1 MRQFASTI
9 NKNVIEKRRNIRVT
23 ICECFSHLVMFVIL
37 LLGFGLSKIV
47 YYQPENYV
55 KLNVLVPPAVFR
67 ASSLGNPTRSPT
79 SRPTSTLNDTVVFQ
93 PPFISVSN
101 TYAGFKKQ
109 LKGPMPIPS
118 FDEYIALSKFIASAA
133 ATQPGLIRLASKTS
147 QGMRFGNLL
156 KVGELHFSPY
166 PSAAVDSLVRYLNE
180 STKSFKTLKYHLHET
195 EADGVDYI
203 LSHLENRALA
213 LIDLRK
219 ITNEK
224 INYVIRQNYT
234 TLPNTNQV
242 FVAIARGLDTNFQM
256 YLTSGFLTLEK
267 TIDKWAL
274 DYSVKLI
281 NPAATCVSPEVLTV
295 PFPTYEFDSNPFYA
309 QVGFL
314 LGLAMTMSTLYPV
327 SRLVKSVVEE
337 KETVRNILSYKIHL
351 PLRILISSRF
361 QANQSLD
368 NTIALHVQ
376 HSVCEK

>member
-1 MRQFASTI
+1 MRQFASTVK
-9 NKNVIEKRRNIRVT
+9 KNVIEKRRNIRVT

-47 YYQPENYV
+47 FYQPENFV
-55 KLNVLVPPAVFR
+55 KLNVLVPPNVFR
-67 ASSLGNPTRSPT
+67 YTPAGSPTRTPT
-79 SRPTSTLNDTVVFQ
+79 SRPTSNSNETAAFQ
-93 PPFISVSN
+93 PPFVSVSA

-118 FDEYIALSKFIASAA
+118 FDDYMALSKFIASAA
-133 ATQPGLIRLASKTS
+133 ASQPGLVRLASKTAE
-147 QGMRFGNLL
+147 GMRYGNLL
-156 KVGELHFSPY
+156 HVGELHFCPY
-166 PSAAVDSLVRYLNE
+166 PSAAVDSLVSYLNRT
-180 STKSFKTLKYHLHET
+180 TKTFRTLKYHLHET
-195 EADGVDYI
+195 EGDGIDYI
-203 LSHLENRALA
+203 LSHLEDRALA
-213 LIDLRK
+213 LIVLRK
-219 ITNEK
+219 ITNQK

-242 FVAIARGLDTNFQM
+242 FIPIARGLDTSFQM

-274 DYSVKLI
+274 DYSVKQI
-281 NPAATCVSPEVLTV
+281 NPTATCVSPEVLTV

-337 KETVRNILSYKIHL
+337 KETVGNLS
-351 PLRILISSRF
+351 RI
-361 QANQSLD
+361 
-368 NTIALHVQ
+368 
-376 HSVCEK
+376 K